1 MPSTK
6 LIKAAKSN
14 TLQTGRNAPRPRP
27 AAPNAGE
34 QPVHP
39 HPAQTPPLANKK
51 LQERTESQPR
61 PALQNHAASPTIGRI
76 MTHRY
81 RFLLWGCVAL
91 AAGAQTAGKRPLN
104 HRDYDTW
111 KTISSQVLSRDGKFL
126 AYALFP
132 EEGDGE
138 LVIRDLV
145 TGKEFHEP
153 AGSVPPPPDTTNF
166 EAPAEAAATR
176 GLRILITSDA
186 HYAISNTFP
195 KKADTDQA
203 KKDRK
208 PATDMPKP
216 GLVIVDLVKLHAGLP
231 DVVRLA
237 DVASY
242 GIPENGPSSLAYLKG
257 AKTDAPAP
265 AAAGGDADDSAN
277 TDQGRGGRGAGRG
290 GAGGGRQ
297 QYGSTLVV
305 RDLPSGTEKSFDD
318 VAEYVYAKDGKTF
331 LFTVASRKEDTNGIY
346 SLNPA
351 LVVPGADPAPLGL
364 LTGKGKYSKIAFDAA
379 QKKVAFLSDRDEPG
393 AKPAKFKAYVWDRSP
408 APPTVAVSAG
418 MPGFKP
424 DWGVAEG
431 GTLTFSRDGSKL
443 YVNCAPLS
451 LLAAS
456 AAATQT
462 PAPADDKLLA
472 DLWSWKDDY
481 IQPMQKVRAAQER
494 NRTFRAVYNIAD
506 RKFMQ
511 LADPTLL
518 TVTPSD
524 DGKLAYGNDDREYR
538 RMVDYD
544 GTYSDVY
551 LVDTNT
557 GARTLVM
564 KKTSGGGGRGGA
576 MQWSPDGSHI
586 LAFKDKD
593 WYSIEVP
600 DGKMVNLT
608 EKLGAKFLDEEHDTP
623 STPPAYG
630 AAGWMKDSKTA
641 LVYDHYDVWAVK
653 ADGSGARRIT
663 DGRPSN
669 LQYRVARLDRADDG
683 EDRGIDPAKPLTFRV
698 ENLLTRDSGV
708 YSLADFDKGKPEKK
722 IMAAKNIQLLG
733 KAKDADVIMLT
744 ATTFHDQPDLQTT
757 DFSFKELRKVTDANP
772 QQAGMN
778 WGSGELVKY
787 RNADGVEL
795 QAAVYKPENFDP
807 AKKYP
812 LMVYIYERLS
822 QNVNTFVRPAPG
834 TSINMA
840 YYVSNGYVVLTP
852 DIVYTTGHPGQSALK
867 CVLPAIQSLV
877 EKGFIDRD
885 RIGIQGHSWGG
896 YQIAYMVTQT
906 NVFRAAE
913 AGAPVV
919 NMISAYDGIRWGT
932 GLPRQFQYEKTQ
944 SRIGGTPWEYPLRF
958 IENSSIFMAD
968 RITTPLLILQNDGDD
983 AVPWYQGLEM
993 FLALRRLGK
1002 EVYLF
1007 DYNGEP
1013 HGLRKRAAQKDYA
1026 VRMQQYF
1033 DHFLKDAPAPEWM
1046 EKGIPYIEREQE
1058 KEKFNSIYTDA
1069 KP

>member
-1 MPSTK
+1 
-6 LIKAAKSN
+6 
-14 TLQTGRNAPRPRP
+14 
-27 AAPNAGE
+27 
-34 QPVHP
+34 
-39 HPAQTPPLANKK
+39 
-51 LQERTESQPR
+51 
-61 PALQNHAASPTIGRI
+61 
-76 MTHRY
+76 
-81 RFLLWGCVAL
+81 
-91 AAGAQTAGKRPLN
+91 
-104 HRDYDTW
+104 
-111 KTISSQVLSRDGKFL
+111 
-126 AYALFP
+126 
-132 EEGDGE
+132 
-138 LVIRDLV
+138 
-145 TGKEFHEP
+145 
-153 AGSVPPPPDTTNF
+153 
-166 EAPAEAAATR
+166 
-176 GLRILITSDA
+176 
-186 HYAISNTFP
+186 
-195 KKADTDQA
+195 
-203 KKDRK
+203 
-208 PATDMPKP
+208 
-216 GLVIVDLVKLHAGLP
+216 
-231 DVVRLA
+231 
-237 DVASY
+237 
-242 GIPENGPSSLAYLKG
+242 
-257 AKTDAPAP
+257 
-265 AAAGGDADDSAN
+265 
-277 TDQGRGGRGAGRG
+277 
-290 GAGGGRQ
+290 
-297 QYGSTLVV
+297 
-305 RDLPSGTEKSFDD
+305 
-318 VAEYVYAKDGKTF
+318 
-331 LFTVASRKEDTNGIY
+331 
-346 SLNPA
+346 
-351 LVVPGADPAPLGL
+351 
-364 LTGKGKYSKIAFDAA
+364 
-379 QKKVAFLSDRDEPG
+379 
-393 AKPAKFKAYVWDRSP
+393 
-408 APPTVAVSAG
+408 
-418 MPGFKP
+418 
-424 DWGVAEG
+424 
-431 GTLTFSRDGSKL
+431 
-443 YVNCAPLS
+443 
-451 LLAAS
+451 
-456 AAATQT
+456 
-462 PAPADDKLLA
+462 
-472 DLWSWKDDY
+472 
-481 IQPMQKVRAAQER
+481 
-494 NRTFRAVYNIAD
+494 
-506 RKFMQ
+506 
-511 LADPTLL
+511 
-518 TVTPSD
+518 
-524 DGKLAYGNDDREYR
+524 
-538 RMVDYD
+538 
-544 GTYSDVY
+544 
-551 LVDTNT
+551 
-557 GARTLVM
+557 
-564 KKTSGGGGRGGA
+564 
-576 MQWSPDGSHI
+576 
-586 LAFKDKD
+586 
-593 WYSIEVP
+593 
-600 DGKMVNLT
+600 
-608 EKLGAKFLDEEHDTP
+608 
-623 STPPAYG
+623 
-630 AAGWMKDSKTA
+630 
-641 LVYDHYDVWAVK
+641 
-653 ADGSGARRIT
+653 
-663 DGRPSN
+663 
-669 LQYRVARLDRADDG
+669 
-683 EDRGIDPAKPLTFRV
+683 
-698 ENLLTRDSGV
+698 
-708 YSLADFDKGKPEKK
+708 
-722 IMAAKNIQLLG
+722 MAAKNIQLLG